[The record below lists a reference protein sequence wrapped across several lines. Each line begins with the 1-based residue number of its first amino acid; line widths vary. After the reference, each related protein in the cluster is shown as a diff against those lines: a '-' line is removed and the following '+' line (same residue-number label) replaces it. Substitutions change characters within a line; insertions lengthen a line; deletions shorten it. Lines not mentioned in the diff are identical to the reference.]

1 MSDPHD
7 EDFLKE
13 ITDILDSRKRLRPG
27 RRLSPTG
34 GREDGD
40 GFHGLRVGQCC
51 LQGR

>member
-13 ITDILDSRKRLRPG
+13 SRKRLRPG

-40 GFHGLRVGQCC
+40 GFRGLRVGQCC